1 MTREER
7 EIIEAIKSM
16 GYDRTAYPREKV
28 SAVISMAIEALSE
41 RTGEWIFEKT
51 DEYKRT
57 YCSVCGGS
65 APFICVSD
73 DYYGRRSHGETR
85 KTDFC
90 PNCGAD
96 MRGEEE

>member
-41 RTGEWIFEKT
+41 RTGEWLFNPKDAIELMFTKPKCSKCGFESA
-51 DEYKRT
+51 DGGNF
-57 YCSVCGGS
+57 CS
-65 APFICVSD
+65 
-73 DYYGRRSHGETR
+73 
-85 KTDFC
+85 
-90 PNCGAD
+90 NCGARMTPY
-96 MRGEEE
+96 MRGDTE